1 MKTKL
6 KDVSKKI
13 KEPWTPQEV
22 ACIDGHHVY
31 LCLFK
36 GEFVS
41 HKHPG
46 DEFFLCLDGQLEIET
61 PDGSIVLKEGES
73 TLIKKG
79 TPHKSKA
86 KKKALLLMFERI
98 GLQRQP
104 TENQKPGSGGQS
116 RK

>member
-22 ACIDGHHVY
+22 ASVDGHHVY

-36 GEFVS
+36 GEFVP

-46 DEFFLCLDGQLEIET
+46 DEFFLCLDGEFEIET
-61 PDGSIVLKEGES
+61 PEGNIVLKEGDS
-73 TLIKKG
+73 TVVKKD
-79 TPHKSKA
+79 TPHKSRA
-86 KKKALLLMFERI
+86 KKKALLLMFERV

-104 TENQKPGSGGQS
+104 ADVKKQGAGA

>member
-13 KEPWTPQEV
+13 KEPWKPQEV

-61 PDGSIVLKEGES
+61 PDGTIVLKEGEG

-79 TPHKSKA
+79 TPHKSRA

-104 TENQKPGSGGQS
+104 TETQKPGSGGQG